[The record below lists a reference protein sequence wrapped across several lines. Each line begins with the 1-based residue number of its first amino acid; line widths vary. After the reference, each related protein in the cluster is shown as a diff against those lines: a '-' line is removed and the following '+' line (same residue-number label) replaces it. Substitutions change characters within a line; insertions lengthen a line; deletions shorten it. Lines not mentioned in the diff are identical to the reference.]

1 VHMLI
6 EFNWHLALNELVSAN
21 VELHCVRTIYGSM
34 LTTPRW
40 GIMCLDPLQKK
51 NNLEKR
57 TCRSKLAGIV
67 PMSKSD
73 GVLKKKT

>member
-1 VHMLI
+1 MHMLI
-6 EFNWHLALNELVSAN
+6 EFNWHLTLNEVVSAN
-21 VELHCVRTIYGSM
+21 VELHCVRTI
-34 LTTPRW
+34 

-51 NNLEKR
+51 NNLDKG
-57 TCRSKLAGIV
+57 TCRSRSAGIA